1 MKSFDCTIANAEE
14 SIFSGKLTMLI
25 ATSVDG
31 DLGIFPGHAPL
42 LAQLNPGP
50 LQLRKEDGEED
61 ILYVS
66 GGFLEVQPDQVS
78 ILADTALRNDQLS
91 EQQIEQERQKSL
103 ASNRRQK
110 TAAWN
115 TPRQCNTSHK
125 QQRSFALSKRFVD
138 RPDNLTCTPF
148 HSALYLLLH
157 STFF

>member
-42 LAQLNPGP
+42 LAQLSPGP
-50 LQLRKEDGEED
+50 LQLKKDNGEDD

-78 ILADTALRNDQLS
+78 ILADTSLRDDQLS
-91 EQQIEQERQKSL
+91 EQQIEQEKQKALQVIEDKNNSMEYAEAIKYL
-103 ASNRRQK
+103 AQ
-110 TAAWN
+110 AAAQLR
-115 TPRQCNTSHK
+115 TIKELRK
-125 QQRSFALSKRFVD
+125 LGR
-138 RPDNLTCTPF
+138 
-148 HSALYLLLH
+148 
-157 STFF
+157 